1 MNLSDK
7 LTELRRAGGM
17 SQEELAEKLGV
28 SRQAVSKWE
37 SGATMPE
44 LAKLIEIAKL
54 YRVSLDALLSLEHAQ
69 EHDGEESTETG
80 STPPSPPQDGEP
92 SEDAEEAESAQD
104 EPDEQDNSPVSRA
117 RRLLRHRTVRY
128 GAVAVLCAVAL
139 FAVGR
144 HYSARI
150 ERLQSQVNSLQDQVS
165 SMQGNLSSQIGGISD
180 SVQDILEREASLI
193 AQFDYE
199 VTDVDLRKSE
209 CTLSFSLLPKTIPE
223 GLAVTVM
230 LDDTGNAPVFSSSH
244 DRYSAPLTRDSFG
257 VFTGSVT
264 VPLSDTL
271 VVTAYLDSGTETQTQ
286 QLEPIYWLRSNLRPQ
301 LSFFDLPNSYTRR
314 GENNCW
320 TLSTTFHT
328 DDLAYLTMGALSDC
342 TLKSVTLTYERGGE
356 ELAHIPLSAMS
367 DEEWVD
373 YLGSGETYPTAIMPD
388 TLSEDG
394 YNLLYTGETP
404 YELSL
409 PLSDEWLTAVLTVE
423 LTDGTTLRAS
433 VSRARTDGN
442 GYYELEEYH
451 NSEELVFT
459 ILLPEDA
466 A

>member
-44 LAKLIEIAKL
+44 LSKLIELAKL

-69 EHDGEESTETG
+69 EHDDEKSSETEAV
-80 STPPSPPQDGEP
+80 PSPPP
-92 SEDAEEAESAQD
+92 PAEEPPADTEAAQVITAAQD
-104 EPDEQDNSPVSRA
+104 TSRIGRV
-117 RRLLRHRTVRY
+117 RRLPRHRAARY
-128 GAVAVLCAVAL
+128 GAAAVLCAVAL

-144 HYSARI
+144 HYNERI
-150 ERLQSQVNSLQDQVS
+150 ERLQSQVNSLRNQVS
-165 SMQGNLSSQIGGISD
+165 LMQGNLSSQIDGISD

-286 QLEPIYWLRSNLRPQ
+286 QLDPIYWLRSNLRPQ

-373 YLGSGETYPTAIMPD
+373 YLGSGETYPSAIMPD

-459 ILLPEDA
+459 ITFPEDA